1 MFYSALKGL
10 AEKLVKVVVE
20 LKNDVKIEGNINA
33 VDCNLNVVLTN
44 VKVEEGE
51 GKVGGGGYEKVRNC
65 FIRGNFIRYI
75 HFNKNEVEY
84 ELIEEAC
91 RKEHEI
97 Q

>member
-44 VKVEEGE
+44 VKVEKVEE
-51 GKVGGGGYEKVRNC
+51 QIVGGFEKVRNC

-75 HFNKNEVEY
+75 HFNKNEVEF

>member
-44 VKVEEGE
+44 VKVEEVE
-51 GKVGGGGYEKVRNC
+51 GKVGGGYEKVKNC
-65 FIRGNFIRYI
+65 FIRGNLIRYI